1 MKRRFILA
9 ASLVVL
15 AAAFGLP
22 GGSVGPPPALA
33 AGTHGTNS
41 CIGPDACTNNS
52 GTIGNNSC
60 NGTSACEDNQTT
72 VGDNSCDGHFAC
84 PDVGGPIDHD
94 SCNFTEAC
102 EGLSGSVGHD
112 SCDGEFSCKDADF
125 SIPDG
130 SCNSGAGGQDACHSA
145 GGTVGTGS
153 CNGSQACYEAG
164 DAGGFSTIG
173 ESSCDGVYACADNG
187 AAPLD
192 APDTGL
198 GIVGSNSCNA
208 LDACDFNGSGSPKY
222 GIVLDGSCNAEKAC
236 EQNGYYGVGSVG
248 SSSCDGHLAC
258 LDNGYGYGAN
268 GIVGDHSCNGEDTC
282 TGTGYEGQG
291 QIGTY
296 SCNGEG
302 ICDISQLPNVHG
314 LTIGNYS
321 CNGFAA
327 LGNPCQ
333 SDFAPIGDCQWNSVV
348 DVALDAIIAAACDTT
363 PPTAA
368 PTQSPPANANGWNNT
383 DVTVTWNWSD
393 SESGVDPSNCT
404 NESTSSGEG
413 TLVLTASCKD
423 KAGNQGS
430 AQYKVEVDKTPPS
443 VTVKGVANGAT
454 YQLGSVP
461 TAGCSTT
468 DALSGVAA
476 QATPNSSG
484 GPVGA
489 VTATCS
495 GASDKAGNVTPPVSV
510 TYNVTYVWTGFFKP
524 VDNPPTANSGN
535 AGAAV
540 AVKFSLAG
548 NQGTSIFAAG
558 SPSSTPVACAAPGST
573 TGPTTPTTGNLTYD
587 TTGGQYVYVW
597 KTDKA
602 WANQC
607 RQLTVTLADGTEHS
621 ALLAFK

>member
-9 ASLVVL
+9 AGLVVL

-60 NGTSACEDNQTT
+60 NGEEACNDNATT
-72 VGDNSCDGHFAC
+72 IGDNSCDGHVAC

-94 SCNFTEAC
+94 SCNFSEAC
-102 EGLSGSVGHD
+102 AGLSGSVGHD
-112 SCDGEFSCKDADF
+112 SCDGEFSCQDGDL

-145 GGTVGTGS
+145 SGTVGAGS
-153 CNGSQACYEAG
+153 CNGDRACFEAG
-164 DAGGFSTIG
+164 FAGGFSTIS
-173 ESSCDGVYACADNG
+173 ESSCNGMNACAENG
-187 AAPLD
+187 TAPIDRLN
-192 APDTGL
+192 AGL
-198 GIVGSNSCNA
+198 GVIGSNSCNG
-208 LDACDFNGSGSPKY
+208 LNACSLNGSGSLQY
-222 GIVLDGSCNAEKAC
+222 GIVLDGSCNAEEAC
-236 EQNGYYGVGSVG
+236 EQNGYYGVGYVG
-248 SSSCDGHLAC
+248 SSSCDGHQAC
-258 LDNGYGYGAN
+258 FDNGEYGG
-268 GIVGDHSCNGEDTC
+268 GVVGDHSCDGERTC
-282 TGTGYEGQG
+282 TANGYNGQG

-333 SDFAPIGDCQWNSVV
+333 SDFAPIGNCQWNSVV

-404 NESTSSGEG
+404 STTTSSGEG
-413 TLVLTASCKD
+413 TLVLIASCKD

-430 AQYKVEVDKTPPS
+430 AQYTVQVDKTPPS
-443 VTVKGVANGAT
+443 VAVTGVADGAT
-454 YQLGSVP
+454 YHLGSVP

-476 QATPNSSG
+476 QATPTSSG

-489 VTATCS
+489 ITVTCS
-495 GASDKAGNVTPPVSV
+495 GASDKAGNVAPPVSV
-510 TYNVTYVWTGFFKP
+510 TYNVTYVWTGFFQP
-524 VDNPPTANSGN
+524 VANPPTVNTVN
-535 AGAAV
+535 AGASV
-540 AVKFSLAG
+540 AVKFSLGG
-548 NQGTSIFAAG
+548 NQGTSVFAAG
-558 SPSSTPVACAAPGST
+558 SPSSTPVACTSPAPP
-573 TGPTTPTTGNLTYD
+573 TGPATPGTGTLTYD
-587 TTGGQYVYVW
+587 ATNNQYVYVW

-607 RQLTVTLADGTEHS
+607 RQLTVTLVDGTQHT
-621 ALLAFK
+621 ALFQFK